1 MNKGASSVFSLK
13 AHLVMVVKYRK
24 PVIDDDLNKYLKD
37 SFVRIGK
44 EHFITLLDW
53 NYDPILKDHIHVL
66 IDYSPKTHIDG
77 FLAGYKGATSRHIS
91 RNRDDI
97 KSQLHNNKF
106 WSKGYFISSIGDCSE
121 DIISKYIENQGVQ
134 KRIRGTNG
142 YFIKTS
148 HDL

>member
-24 PVIDDDLNKYLKD
+24 PVIDEDLNQYLKD
-37 SFVRIGK
+37 SFVRIGQ
-44 EHFITLLDW
+44 EHFIDVISW

-77 FLAGYKGATSRHIS
+77 FLAGYKGATSRYIS

-97 KSQLHNNKF
+97 KSQLFNNKF
-106 WSKGYFISSIGDCSE
+106 WTRGYFISSVGNGEENLIT
-121 DIISKYIENQGVQ
+121 KYIENQGPQ
-134 KRIRGTNG
+134 KHVRGDKG
-142 YFIKTS
+142 FFIQSS
-148 HDL
+148 HEL